1 MTKHKKI
8 TQIMLIMLGIFL
20 ILATYVYGPLSQ
32 KRKLSEANLKMQEQL
47 LEEELNFEKKVE
59 MFVEN
64 LEIDRNS
71 GQLLANKGFSS
82 IEEIYRSS
90 IDEIKKIE
98 GVDEKFAEELME
110 KSKDYISNKFVENL
124 EIDRN
129 LGQLLANK
137 GFSSIEEIYQSS
149 IDELKKIEGVDEKF
163 ADELIE
169 KSKDYISNKK
179 ENVGKKIDSEKK
191 NILEDEIINL
201 VEGEDANIFE
211 NVEYNGIYNINN
223 TFILKSDKAKIFS
236 ASPNFVVMK
245 KMHVTLF
252 MNDGRVVIITS
263 DSGTYNKVTHDS
275 FFEKNVEATDGETI
289 ILGDKL
295 DLVSTEK
302 WAQIYNNVI
311 VKDQTKS
318 FLKADKI
325 LYDFT
330 SELYQVSMLDNKKVK
345 VKIIK

>member
-1 MTKHKKI
+1 MTNHKKI

-59 MFVEN
+59 M
-64 LEIDRNS
+64 
-71 GQLLANKGFSS
+71 
-82 IEEIYRSS
+82 
-90 IDEIKKIE
+90 
-98 GVDEKFAEELME
+98 
-110 KSKDYISNKFVENL
+110 FVENL

-211 NVEYNGIYNINN
+211 NVEYNGIYNVNN

>member
-1 MTKHKKI
+1 
-8 TQIMLIMLGIFL
+8 MLGVFL
-20 ILATYVYGPLSQ
+20 ILATYIYNPLSQ
-32 KRKLSEANLKMQEQL
+32 KRKSNEANLEIQEQL

-64 LEIDRNS
+64 LEIDRNL
-71 GQLLANKGFSS
+71 GQLLTNKGFSS
-82 IEEIYRSS
+82 IEEIYQSS
-90 IDEIKKIE
+90 VDEIKKIE
-98 GVDEKFAEELME
+98 GVDEKFA
-110 KSKDYISNKFVENL
+110 K
-124 EIDRN
+124 
-129 LGQLLANK
+129 
-137 GFSSIEEIYQSS
+137 
-149 IDELKKIEGVDEKF
+149 
-163 ADELIE
+163 ELIE
-169 KSKDYISNKK
+169 KSKDYIVNKNK
-179 ENVGKKIDSEKK
+179 NAKKKT
-191 NILEDEIINL
+191 ILEDEIIKL

-211 NVEYNGIYNINN
+211 NVEYNGVYNLNN
-223 TFILKSDKAKIFS
+223 TFVLRSDKAKIFS
-236 ASPNFVVMK
+236 ASPNFVLMQ

-275 FFEKNVEATDGETI
+275 FFERNVKATDGETI

-311 VKDQTKS
+311 ITDRTKS

-345 VKIIK
+345 VKIIE

>member
-1 MTKHKKI
+1 
-8 TQIMLIMLGIFL
+8 MLGVFL
-20 ILATYVYGPLSQ
+20 ILATYIYNPLSQ
-32 KRKLSEANLKMQEQL
+32 KRKSNEANLEIQEQL

-64 LEIDRNS
+64 LEIDRNL
-71 GQLLANKGFSS
+71 GQLLTNKGFSS
-82 IEEIYRSS
+82 IEEIYQSS
-90 IDEIKKIE
+90 VDEIKKIE
-98 GVDEKFAEELME
+98 GVDEKFAKELIE
-110 KSKDYISNKFVENL
+110 KSKDYISSKFAENL

-129 LGQLLANK
+129 LGQLLTNK

-149 IDELKKIEGVDEKF
+149 VDEIKKIEGVDEKF
-163 ADELIE
+163 AKELIE
-169 KSKDYISNKK
+169 KSKDYIVNKNK
-179 ENVGKKIDSEKK
+179 NAKKKT
-191 NILEDEIINL
+191 ILEDEIIKL

-211 NVEYNGIYNINN
+211 NVEYNGVYNLNN
-223 TFILKSDKAKIFS
+223 TFVLRSDKAKIFS
-236 ASPNFVVMK
+236 ASPNFVLMQ

-275 FFEKNVEATDGETI
+275 FFERNVKATDGETI

-311 VKDQTKS
+311 ITDRTKS

-345 VKIIK
+345 VKIIE